1 MFTQESEYIF
11 GWMQISPATKLTTTP
26 KNATMQVKIEMARFV
41 ATIPNEASALS
52 GLFDGLNNSAL
63 GFKFDLNL

>member
-1 MFTQESEYIF
+1 
-11 GWMQISPATKLTTTP
+11 MQISPATRLTTTP
-26 KNATMQVKIEMARFV
+26 KKDTKQVKIEMARLV

-52 GLFDGLNNSAL
+52 GLFDGLNNSVL